1 MLKIQKSISK
11 NINTDI
17 YDRKQD
23 TKLKTKVNTKLKTKV
38 NTKLKTKVNKNKKST
53 TNLNRRETLLMKP
66 IKKFF
71 YDKDNIDI
79 FFNILKGDSED
90 SLRLY
95 EWFVVNYSK
104 KYDIRY
110 KIKNLEGFDDE
121 FVVHLNY
128 KSQLQSY
135 SKKYFDAFCRTKR
148 IFISNYNGIKE
159 ETTIGQL
166 NFFKWAISNKIIE
179 YIKQHRDDI
188 NKDMI
193 HSLRHLYNNKDVHQ
207 KNDKDSENIKQ
218 DGKHNKNK
226 KIKKKRRTRK
236 ELSISATKKIN
247 KHDVKIIVSFN

>member
-1 MLKIQKSISK
+1 M
-11 NINTDI
+11 
-17 YDRKQD
+17 
-23 TKLKTKVNTKLKTKV
+23 
-38 NTKLKTKVNKNKKST
+38 
-53 TNLNRRETLLMKP
+53 
-66 IKKFF
+66 
-71 YDKDNIDI
+71 
-79 FFNILKGDSED
+79 
-90 SLRLY
+90 
-95 EWFVVNYSK
+95 NYSK

-110 KIKNLEGFDDE
+110 NIKDNEGINNE

-179 YIKQHRDDI
+179 YIKKHRDDI

-193 HSLRHLYNNKDVHQ
+193 HSLRHLYNNKDMCEDIE
-207 KNDKDSENIKQ
+207 KNIEKN
-218 DGKHNKNK
+218 NK

>member
-1 MLKIQKSISK
+1 MLKIKKSIYPTNTTSNGSNK
-11 NINTDI
+11 NI
-17 YDRKQD
+17 K
-23 TKLKTKVNTKLKTKV
+23 NTKKKKTII
-38 NTKLKTKVNKNKKST
+38 
-53 TNLNRRETLLMKP
+53 LNRRETLLMKP

-71 YDKDNIDI
+71 YEKDNIDI

-110 KIKNLEGFDDE
+110 KIKDKEGIDNE

-148 IFISNYNGIKE
+148 IFISNYNGVKE

-188 NKDMI
+188 NNDMI
-193 HSLRHLYNNKDVHQ
+193 HSLRHLYNNKDVEESG
-207 KNDKDSENIKQ
+207 DKIKTNSNIK
-218 DGKHNKNK
+218 
-226 KIKKKRRTRK
+226 KKKRRTRK

-247 KHDVKIIVSFN
+247 KHDVKIVVSFN

>member
-1 MLKIQKSISK
+1 MLKIKKSINTTNRNTNSNEYNK
-11 NINTDI
+11 N
-17 YDRKQD
+17 
-23 TKLKTKVNTKLKTKV
+23 TKVTKKKKTII
-38 NTKLKTKVNKNKKST
+38 
-53 TNLNRRETLLMKP
+53 LNRRETLLMKP

-71 YDKDNIDI
+71 YEKDNIDI

-110 KIKNLEGFDDE
+110 NIKDNEGINNE

-179 YIKQHRDDI
+179 YIKKHRDDI

-193 HSLRHLYNNKDVHQ
+193 HSLRHLYNNKDN
-207 KNDKDSENIKQ
+207 KIIDKSDNDKNNIN
-218 DGKHNKNK
+218 NKSNIVK
-226 KIKKKRRTRK
+226 KKKRRTRK

>member
-1 MLKIQKSISK
+1 MLNIQKNSRNDK
-11 NINTDI
+11 NNNLKKIV
-17 YDRKQD
+17 
-23 TKLKTKVNTKLKTKV
+23 TKKKKTII
-38 NTKLKTKVNKNKKST
+38 
-53 TNLNRRETLLMKP
+53 LNRRETLLMKP

-71 YDKDNIDI
+71 YEKDNIDI

-110 KIKNLEGFDDE
+110 NIKDNEGINNE

-179 YIKQHRDDI
+179 YIKKHRDDI

-193 HSLRHLYNNKDVHQ
+193 HSLRHLYNNKDMCEDIE
-207 KNDKDSENIKQ
+207 KNIEKN
-218 DGKHNKNK
+218 NK

>member
-1 MLKIQKSISK
+1 MLKIKKSIHPTNTTSNGSNK
-11 NINTDI
+11 NI
-17 YDRKQD
+17 K
-23 TKLKTKVNTKLKTKV
+23 NTKKKKTII
-38 NTKLKTKVNKNKKST
+38 
-53 TNLNRRETLLMKP
+53 LNRRETLLMKP

-71 YDKDNIDI
+71 YEKDNIDI

-110 KIKNLEGFDDE
+110 KIKDKEGIDNE

-188 NKDMI
+188 NNDMI
-193 HSLRHLYNNKDVHQ
+193 HSLRHLYNNKDVEETG
-207 KNDKDSENIKQ
+207 DKIKTNSNIK
-218 DGKHNKNK
+218 
-226 KIKKKRRTRK
+226 KKKRRTRK

-247 KHDVKIIVSFN
+247 KHDVKIVVSFN

>member
-1 MLKIQKSISK
+1 MLNVQKNSRNDK
-11 NINTDI
+11 NN
-17 YDRKQD
+17 
-23 TKLKTKVNTKLKTKV
+23 NTKIVTK
-38 NTKLKTKVNKNKKST
+38 KKKIII
-53 TNLNRRETLLMKP
+53 LNRRETLLMKP

-71 YDKDNIDI
+71 YEKDNIDI

-110 KIKNLEGFDDE
+110 KIKNIEGFDDD

-179 YIKQHRDDI
+179 YIKKHRDDI

-193 HSLRHLYNNKDVHQ
+193 HSLRHLYNNKDTYEDIE
-207 KNDKDSENIKQ
+207 KNIEKN
-218 DGKHNKNK
+218 NK

>member
-1 MLKIQKSISK
+1 MLKIKKSINTTNRNTNSNECNK
-11 NINTDI
+11 N
-17 YDRKQD
+17 
-23 TKLKTKVNTKLKTKV
+23 TKVTKKKKTII
-38 NTKLKTKVNKNKKST
+38 
-53 TNLNRRETLLMKP
+53 LNRRETLLMKP

-71 YDKDNIDI
+71 YEKDNIDI

-110 KIKNLEGFDDE
+110 NIKDNEGINNE

-179 YIKQHRDDI
+179 YIKKHRDDI

-193 HSLRHLYNNKDVHQ
+193 HSLRHLYNNKDLQ
-207 KNDKDSENIKQ
+207 ENTNKL
-218 DGKHNKNK
+218 DNKNINNNNINK
-226 KIKKKRRTRK
+226 SNAIKKKKRRTRK

>member
-11 NINTDI
+11 NVNTNINEI
-17 YDRKQD
+17 ERYK
-23 TKLKTKVNTKLKTKV
+23 KINTKL
-38 NTKLKTKVNKNKKST
+38 NKKKKT

-110 KIKNLEGFDDE
+110 KIKNMEGFDDE

-148 IFISNYNGIKE
+148 IFISNYNGIRE

-193 HSLRHLYNNKDVHQ
+193 HSLRHLYNNKDVQ
-207 KNDKDSENIKQ
+207 QNIDKDSENKK
-218 DGKHNKNK
+218 DTMDKNNK

>member
-1 MLKIQKSISK
+1 MLKIKKSINTTNRNTNSNEYNK
-11 NINTDI
+11 N
-17 YDRKQD
+17 
-23 TKLKTKVNTKLKTKV
+23 TKVTKKKKTII
-38 NTKLKTKVNKNKKST
+38 
-53 TNLNRRETLLMKP
+53 LNRRETLLMKP

-71 YDKDNIDI
+71 YEKDNIDI

-110 KIKNLEGFDDE
+110 NIKDNEGINNE

-179 YIKQHRDDI
+179 YIKKHRDDI

-193 HSLRHLYNNKDVHQ
+193 HSLRHLYNNKDLQ
-207 KNDKDSENIKQ
+207 ENTNKL
-218 DGKHNKNK
+218 DNKNINNNINNNINK
-226 KIKKKRRTRK
+226 SNAIKKKKRRTRK